1 MPRSPGNCRRSFLRA
16 AFAGGLAGWAGKSL
30 ARPAATDAHAAGE
43 PDWVGEA
50 RAEIP
55 GLRGGLYFQT
65 GAFGLSPQRVMDRT
79 RELLEFQNLSPA
91 HPRQTGRLREIDAS
105 CRALVAETVGAK
117 PTEVA
122 LTANTTTGINIVLG
136 SIDWRAGDEIII
148 SDEEHP
154 ALLLPSSNLARRH
167 GVVRRTVA
175 LEPSGELVDRVRLLL
190 GPRTRLVALSH
201 VARGTGRIVPVADL
215 ASELRSRGVPLLVD
229 GAQGPGNVPVNFAA
243 LGCDYYSLCGHK
255 WLLGPKG
262 TGALVVREDRLES
275 TPVDWTGANAQAS
288 MDEDGGFAWHPDARR
303 FEFATR
309 FQAGFGGWAES
320 LAWLKSLGWPRIHG
334 RVLELSGHAVRQI
347 QASRRLRLASP
358 AAEAERNGIVV
369 VRLPEGF
376 TASACYDR
384 LREEDGML
392 VSPAGRPRDLRVC
405 LHFYNTRL
413 EFDRLLE
420 RLEQHAAG

>member
-1 MPRSPGNCRRSFLRA
+1 MV
-16 AFAGGLAGWAGKSL
+16 GLAGKSIAGPASADAL
-30 ARPAATDAHAAGE
+30 AEGE
-43 PDWVGEA
+43 PGWVREA
-50 RAEIP
+50 RAGIP
-55 GLRGGLYFQT
+55 GLREGLYFQT

-79 RELLEFQNLSPA
+79 RELLEFQNQSPA
-91 HPRQTGRLREIDAS
+91 HPRQTGRLREVDAS

-117 PTEVA
+117 STEVA

-154 ALLLPSSNLARRH
+154 ALVLPVSNLVKRH
-167 GVVRRTVA
+167 GVVRRTVP
-175 LEPSGELVDRVRLLL
+175 LEPSGQLVDRVRTLL

-215 ASELRSRGVPLLVD
+215 AGELRGRGVPFLVD

-275 TPVDWTGANAQAS
+275 TPVSWTGSNAQAS
-288 MDEDGGFAWHPDARR
+288 MDDNGNFAWHPDARR

-320 LAWLKSLGWPRIHG
+320 LFWLRSLGWAGIHA
-334 RVLELSGHAVRQI
+334 RNVELSGHAVEGIR
-347 QASRRLRLASP
+347 ASRRLGLVSP

-369 VRLPEGF
+369 VRLPEGL
-376 TASACYDR
+376 TAAACYDR

-392 VSPAGRPRDLRVC
+392 VSTTGRPRDLRVC